1 MRIVCNVMSEKKILR
16 LTLVTIIAFSI
27 IGVGMSTTVS
37 AARYDFSEPTVSAY
51 IDGDN
56 TIESGETK
64 TFNVQVINKGD
75 NVLHNNN
82 DLRDLQSAYS
92 IYDVKP
98 GELEGVGVN
107 FEDDDTNFD
116 VKADTVSLNRISSG
130 VSSGQQV
137 RIESSENLEPGRYN
151 IPVEVEYTYV
161 FSVFTSDDD
170 YLIRK
175 DTVTED
181 MNIEVNV
188 EESADLEITS
198 QESIGLYENAEGQ
211 IRIGLRNKGSETA
224 RDATVRMLESE
235 NIKPTTNGINVGT
248 LESGESSEAVFQAS
262 ALDVNQDGNY
272 SVGFE
277 MLYEDN
283 NGNTEHTNTE
293 YASVKL
299 MEGPTYDIETEES
312 ELYVNSLGRVEV
324 EVENMGDSSIEDAQI
339 NMQPEEPFSPVSSSS
354 WIGNLKSGE
363 NATATFKLD
372 VSDRAVPQSYPVSFV
387 VEHSDY
393 NDNRVQ
399 GEILTAEAKVNEEK
413 SFDVLDSA
421 EISVGTTE
429 TVEYEVQNTG
439 DSELK
444 DATVRINSNSPFET
458 DDDTSYVGTL
468 EPGEKE
474 TVTFKM
480 TVESSATVNKT
491 YSLDATTKFKNEYG
505 DTVTTDTVSA
515 PIKVVPDNSLPLIP
529 IIGGAGAVI
538 GLVVSVTIYKLR

>member
-1 MRIVCNVMSEKKILR
+1 
-16 LTLVTIIAFSI
+16 
-27 IGVGMSTTVS
+27 
-37 AARYDFSEPTVSAY
+37 VSAY

-75 NVLHNNN
+75 NVLQNDN

-98 GELEGVGVN
+98 GALEGVTVN
-107 FEDDDTNFD
+107 FEDDDANFD
-116 VKADTVSLNRISSG
+116 VKADTISLNRVSSG

-161 FSVFTSDDD
+161 FSVFTSADD

-175 DTVTED
+175 DTETED

-188 EESADLEITS
+188 EESGDLEVTS
-198 QESIGLYENAEGQ
+198 QESIGLYEDSEGQ
-211 IRIGLRNKGSETA
+211 IRVGLRNKGSETA
-224 RDATVRMLESE
+224 KDATVRMLESE
-235 NIKPTTNGINVGT
+235 NIKPTTNSINVGT
-248 LESGESSEAVFQAS
+248 LKPGESSEAVFQAS
-262 ALDVNQDGNY
+262 VLDVNQDGNY
-272 SVGFE
+272 SVGFK
-277 MLYEDN
+277 MQYEGN
-283 NGNTEHTNTE
+283 NGKTEHTNTE

-312 ELYVNSLGRVEV
+312 ELYVDSLGRVKV
-324 EVENMGDSSIEDAQI
+324 EVENMGDSSIEDARI

-354 WIGNLKSGE
+354 WIGNLESGE
-363 NATATFKLD
+363 NVTATFKLD

-399 GEILTAEAKVNEEK
+399 SEILTAEAKVNEEK
-413 SFDVLDSA
+413 SFDVLDSD

-439 DSELK
+439 DSELR

-474 TVTFKM
+474 TVRFKM

-515 PIKVVPDNSLPLIP
+515 PIEVVPDNSLPLIP

>member
-1 MRIVCNVMSEKKILR
+1 MYNIMSEKKILR

-37 AARYDFSEPTVSAY
+37 ADRYDFDEPTVSAY

-75 NVLHNNN
+75 NVLQNDN

-98 GELEGVGVN
+98 GELEGVRVN

-151 IPVEVEYTYV
+151 IPVEAEYTYV
-161 FSVFTSDDD
+161 FSVFTSADD

-188 EESADLEITS
+188 EESGDLEITS

-277 MLYEDN
+277 MQYEGN
-283 NGNTEHTNTE
+283 NGNTENTNTE

-354 WIGNLKSGE
+354 WIGNLESGE

-399 GEILTAEAKVNEEK
+399 SEILTAEAKVNEEK

-474 TVTFKM
+474 TVRFKM
-480 TVESSATVNKT
+480 TVESSATINKT